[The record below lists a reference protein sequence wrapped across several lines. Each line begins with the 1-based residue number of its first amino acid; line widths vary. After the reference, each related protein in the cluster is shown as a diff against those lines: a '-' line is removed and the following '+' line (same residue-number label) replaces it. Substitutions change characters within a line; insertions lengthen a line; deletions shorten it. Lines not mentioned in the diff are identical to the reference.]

1 MATRT
6 RYTMP
11 AALIGLLLFAGV
23 PVLAAQQPNPASAP
37 DTSEGMSS
45 ETDTTSTITPGVN
58 DPASTPD
65 TTEGFS
71 TETDTSSSIT
81 PGVNDPAS
89 TPDTSDGMGQG
100 TAAPTPITT
109 RRPRPGVP
117 DSTQGSPPAT

>member
-1 MATRT
+1 
-6 RYTMP
+6 MP
-11 AALIGLLLFAGV
+11 AALIGLLLVAGV

-65 TTEGFS
+65 T
-71 TETDTSSSIT
+71 
-81 PGVNDPAS
+81 A
-89 TPDTSDGMGQG
+89 DGMGHG
-100 TAAPTPITT
+100 TAAPTPITP
-109 RRPRPGVP
+109 RRRPGVP